1 MVKTVQKYLPLFD
14 YVASLFALY
23 ASFWLHLLLRGNPAI
38 FRLLS
43 SLYHVLFLAP
53 LLSVLLNATLGS
65 YSRRSRSSLFTS
77 SRLII
82 SSVLTFFIFT
92 TALFYLRLFEFPRLI
107 VLLWVFMNFISFY
120 YLRLPFFRKR
130 ENGRLFVLYC
140 GEKGKKMFEDIH
152 WKNTVRGMVVG
163 GTDVK
168 GLSREELRD
177 YLRHVVQDLGI
188 DRFLLILEPEER
200 SRITSFLEEEGIEY
214 DLRGAL
220 YFFEERYGQV
230 KLVLADLVDY
240 PKMLKD
246 NPYLPLKEILDR
258 TVSAVLLT
266 VLSPLLAIV
275 ALLIRLDSPGPV
287 LYWQARVGKDGKT
300 FNLCKFRTMIPD
312 AERETGAVLAQKND
326 PRVTRIGRILRK
338 TRLDELPQLWN
349 VLRGE
354 MSLIGPRP
362 ERPEFVEQWKKIIPH
377 YKTRLLVKPGITGW
391 AQVYGR
397 YDEGPETVWEKLEYD
412 LYYLR
417 NLSPSLDFEILART
431 VLVMLFG
438 KGAQ

>member
-14 YVASLFALY
+14 YAASLIALY
-23 ASFWLHLLLRGNPAI
+23 ASFWLHLLLRGNPGI
-38 FRLLS
+38 FHLLS
-43 SLYHVLFLAP
+43 SPYNVLFLAP
-53 LLSVLLNATLGS
+53 LLSVLLNATLGT

-82 SSVLTFFIFT
+82 SSVLTFFVFT

-107 VLLWVFMNFISFY
+107 ILLWVFMNFISFY

-130 ENGRLFVLYC
+130 ENGKLFVLYR

-152 WKNTVRGMVVG
+152 RKNTVRGRVVG

-177 YLRHVVQDLGI
+177 YLRHVVQDLGV

-240 PKMLKD
+240 PKMLED
-246 NPYLPLKEILDR
+246 NPYLPLKEVLDR
-258 TVSAVLLT
+258 IVSAVLLA
-266 VLSPLLAIV
+266 VLSPLFAIV

-287 LYWQARVGKDGKT
+287 LYWQVRIGKDGKT

-391 AQVYGR
+391 AQVCGK

-431 VLVMLFG
+431 ILVMLFG